1 MRILKQVKVG
11 PYTYKVRFK
20 GELYDEQG
28 QELWGLYNSAQQE
41 IVLSSLARSSDA
53 RLGSTFLHEAM
64 HAILEVLNYD
74 IPEQTMG
81 ALGVG
86 LYEFLS
92 ENGLLAGDE

>member
-1 MRILKQVKVG
+1 MRIPKQVKVG

-20 GELYDEQG
+20 
-28 QELWGLYNSAQQE
+28 
-41 IVLSSLARSSDA
+41 
-53 RLGSTFLHEAM
+53 
-64 HAILEVLNYD
+64 
-74 IPEQTMG
+74 MG